1 MNNYA
6 HIFDLLTRLRQVND
20 NFLEKTI
27 VVVYYRFKSVL
38 ISLIKKKKKSIN
50 FRALLCCF
58 VSILPVYLQLIFII
72 YKKKKVYIQWTNI
85 LRADHALIMCALD

>member
-27 VVVYYRFKSVL
+27 VVVYYHFKSVL

-72 YKKKKVYIQWTNI
+72 YKKKSIYSMDKYIKSGPCINYVYP
-85 LRADHALIMCALD
+85 

>member
-27 VVVYYRFKSVL
+27 VVVYYHFKSVL
-38 ISLIKKKKKSIN
+38 ISLIKKKSIN

-85 LRADHALIMCALD
+85 LRADHALITCTLD